1 VALKLRERERRAMV
15 GVVEDGVILAFYR
28 GRRGGQIGDQWEWR
42 RRW

>member
-28 GRRGGQIGDQWEWR
+28 GRRGGK
-42 RRW
+42 